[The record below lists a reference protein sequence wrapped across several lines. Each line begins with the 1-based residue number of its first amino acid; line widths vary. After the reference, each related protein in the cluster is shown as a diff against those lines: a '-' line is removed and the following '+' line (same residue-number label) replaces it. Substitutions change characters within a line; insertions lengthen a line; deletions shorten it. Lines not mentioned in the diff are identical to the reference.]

1 MKRVNLFDAAV
12 AVFVIVLIPIAY
24 GTYLLFRAPKT
35 VITSVKRVEIAKEE
49 RRVGGPNLVA
59 KFKVTGSGLRPLL
72 RASIDDEAAI
82 GLVFE
87 NPNSADLLVGSVPP
101 GAHDLVLYDGRQE
114 VARAPKSI
122 VVEQAMMPRAA
133 TVRVRLDGPVEV
145 TRLVKNGDRDAP
157 YNDGAATVVDVG
169 KDAVTL
175 RLLADAAESSWQY
188 HGVALKPGAELTLTT
203 AHYIVKGTVL
213 SVAVEGS

>member
-1 MKRVNLFDAAV
+1 MKRFNLFDAAV
-12 AVFVIVLIPIAY
+12 AAFIIVLIPIAY

-49 RRVGGPNLVA
+49 RRIGGPNLVA

-72 RASIDDEAAI
+72 RASIDDEPAI

-101 GAHDLVLYDGRQE
+101 GVHDLVLYDGRQE
-114 VARAPKSI
+114 IARAPKSI
-122 VVEQAMMPRAA
+122 VVEQTMMPRSA
-133 TVRVRLDGPVEV
+133 TVHIRLDGPVEV
-145 TRLVKNGDRDAP
+145 TRLVKNGDRDFP
-157 YNDGAATVVDVG
+157 YDPGAATVVDVG
-169 KDAVTL
+169 KDGATL
-175 RLLADAAESSWQY
+175 RLLAYAAESGWQY
-188 HGVALKPGAELTLTT
+188 HGLPLKPGLELTLTT

-213 SVAVEGS
+213 SVMVERT